1 MYPIDYLW
9 RSATRFPHNVAVI
22 SGVGHLTY
30 SQLAN
35 VVLERAAELCALNAE
50 DGAPVCIGAANSVDH
65 LVQILAVLAAGHV
78 WVPLNPRNGDPE
90 LRRTIEFVRP
100 AAIFL
105 DEEMAARLTGISPE
119 PHPLGVRMSNT
130 LPFGMVR
137 MGPNASQGVPLD
149 RTQAIKF
156 TGGTTGIPKGVKQPL
171 RAWNANIV
179 TQVHELGLGPQ
190 DRYLVAAPLTHGT
203 STYMLPI
210 LASGGALVF
219 PHAPKPAALLD
230 ATERHQVS
238 VLFAP
243 PTLVF
248 ALMDE
253 QRQQPRTLPS
263 LRYLVYGG
271 APMRPDKI
279 AEGQSLFGNVLCTSY
294 GQTEAP
300 QIITFLS
307 PDRMNGGLM
316 TSVGRSTALTRLAI
330 MSKDGECLP
339 EGEEGEIAIRGDL
352 VMSGYLNAPEETE
365 KVLINGWLR
374 TGDAGVL
381 DERGYL
387 FIRDRLRD
395 VIITGGFNVYPGDVE
410 VVMARHPGIADCSV
424 VGVPD
429 AKWGE
434 AVHAAVQLREG
445 AMLDVEALIAAVKHE
460 LGSVKAPKHVHI
472 FDALPRS
479 PVGKTLKSEVRSEIM
494 RREART

>member
-1 MYPIDYLW
+1 MHPIDYFW
-9 RSATRFPHNVAVI
+9 RSASRFPNKVAII
-22 SGVGHLTY
+22 SGAGQLTY
-30 SQLAN
+30 SALAR
-35 VVLERAAELCALNAE
+35 VVLERAAELTALGAE

-65 LVQILAVLAAGHV
+65 LVQILAVLAAGHT

-90 LRRTIEFVRP
+90 LRRTIDFVRP
-100 AAIFL
+100 AAVFL
-105 DEEMAARLTGISPE
+105 DGDMAARLTGIAPE
-119 PHPLGVRMSNT
+119 ARALGKLGGKTV
-130 LPFGMVR
+130 PFGSLR
-137 MGPNASQGVPLD
+137 MGPAAARGVSLD

-156 TGGTTGIPKGVKQPL
+156 TGGTTGVPKGVKQPL

-179 TQVHELGLGPQ
+179 TQLYELGLGPQ

-210 LASGGALVF
+210 LAAGGSLVF
-219 PHAPKPAALLD
+219 PEEAKPAALLD
-230 ATERHQVS
+230 AAERHEVS
-238 VLFAP
+238 VLFGP

-253 QRQQPRTLPS
+253 QRHYPRALPA

-271 APMRPDKI
+271 APMRSEKI
-279 AEGQSLFGNVLCTSY
+279 TEAQSLFGDVLCTSY

-300 QIITFLS
+300 QIITFLP
-307 PDRMNGGLM
+307 PDEMKGELM
-316 TSVGRSTALTRLAI
+316 ASVGRPTVLTQLAI
-330 MSKDGECLP
+330 LSETGECLP
-339 EGEEGEIAIRGDL
+339 RGEEGEIAVRGDL
-352 VMSGYLNAPEETE
+352 VMTGYLDAPEETNR
-365 KVLINGWLR
+365 VLVDGWLR
-374 TGDAGVL
+374 TGDAGL
-381 DERGYL
+381 IDPDGHL

-410 VVMARHPGIADCSV
+410 VVLARHTGIADCSV

-429 AKWGE
+429 SKWGE

-445 AMLDVEALIAAVKHE
+445 ASLDVEALITAVKQE

-479 PVGKTLKSEVRSEIM
+479 AVGKTVKAEVRSEIL
-494 RREART
+494 RREAQA